1 MVDYDGESSASRR
14 GMAVGRDESFFYV
27 VLNERVVSYNSGR
40 LGLYQDEMVN
50 ERLTGEESGV
60 TNGYGLGNGV
70 KYLR

>member
-1 MVDYDGESSASRR
+1 MENRACREEEWRSDGMR
-14 GMAVGRDESFFYV
+14 VFFYV

-70 KYLR
+70 KYSR

>member
-1 MVDYDGESSASRR
+1 M
-14 GMAVGRDESFFYV
+14 

-50 ERLTGEESGV
+50 ERLTGEESGI

-70 KYLR
+70 KYSR